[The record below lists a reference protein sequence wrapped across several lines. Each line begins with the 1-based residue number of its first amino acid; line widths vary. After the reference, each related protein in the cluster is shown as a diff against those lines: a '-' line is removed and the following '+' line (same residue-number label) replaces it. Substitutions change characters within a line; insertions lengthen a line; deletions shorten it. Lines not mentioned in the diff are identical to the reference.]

1 MLSHIAYMIGRDA
14 DDEVNRDDLRAWLK
28 VYPWL
33 VILDGL
39 DEVPAS
45 GERSAVIEAI
55 NGFLS
60 EIAGAGADAMV
71 IVTSRPQGYNNDLDE
86 RYWARWQ
93 LADLDS
99 ELAVKYA
106 EALSLAQY
114 PLDRDR
120 RNRTLSA
127 LKRAME
133 HPATARLMVSPLQV
147 TILHIIIDGGGSAP
161 VGRWALFNE
170 YFQILKKREKSKGGP
185 IQAVLEKNWDH
196 IDPVHYQAGLVLQ
209 TESEAA
215 GAAGAHF
222 TLKRLKS
229 LIKAFLRS
237 IDYSKHE
244 TELRADELGNLA
256 VNRLVLMS
264 MRQQGRT
271 EAEGLI
277 TFDVRSLQEFMAA
290 AELTTETERAPTLG
304 DSDNSSKIEE
314 RLIQICGAAHWH
326 HCFLIAAS
334 RCFSETAL
342 YHLRSVLVAIPRT
355 LDTNVSYRLSRMGAR
370 LALDLLADGIGINH
384 PISRKKLVVHAL
396 DLLELG
402 PSNLDERLVSIW
414 QPETADIYEERLRH
428 WLSSGSKISSAAAW
442 KLLLLLCKDKSERF
456 LPIAENNWPS
466 MADEVLDILTAM
478 INRYGARQF
487 VLPTPSFW
495 EKAFFSMVKI
505 EAPKVLDSF
514 HPYME
519 RNELPKCDAERLF
532 RDIFSGDAEWIS
544 APFPNDLQDAQFSL
558 AIHIRSIRTKHAV
571 LACTD
576 TSGWHPSWLAFAA
589 SARFLQNPCREGL
602 ASCLRE
608 IASGNTFETAK
619 RLGGYFLSWPVSSL
633 LNFASNTEELIS
645 LSDRAAAGD
654 FGDHDSWEIAE
665 ERWSRNGISSADL
678 QIQGSNGPF
687 GRDIGRIG
695 APFP

>member
-1 MLSHIAYMIGRDA
+1 MDDAAAKSDPQVRDVIPEIIRRAREQNLSIDLPRQFPIHLSLPMYADRISDTKHRQEGPPSLLSHIAYMIGRDA

-71 IVTSRPQGYNNDLDE
+71 IVTSQPQGYNNDLDE

-93 LADLDS
+93 LADLDL

-304 DSDNSSKIEE
+304 DSDNSSKMEE
-314 RLIQICGAAHWH
+314 THTDLRGRSL
-326 HCFLIAAS
+326 AS
-334 RCFSETAL
+334 
-342 YHLRSVLVAIPRT
+342 
-355 LDTNVSYRLSRMGAR
+355 
-370 LALDLLADGIGINH
+370 
-384 PISRKKLVVHAL
+384 
-396 DLLELG
+396 
-402 PSNLDERLVSIW
+402 
-414 QPETADIYEERLRH
+414 
-428 WLSSGSKISSAAAW
+428 
-442 KLLLLLCKDKSERF
+442 LLLDCCEQ
-456 LPIAENNWPS
+456 
-466 MADEVLDILTAM
+466 V
-478 INRYGARQF
+478 
-487 VLPTPSFW
+487 
-495 EKAFFSMVKI
+495 
-505 EAPKVLDSF
+505 
-514 HPYME
+514 
-519 RNELPKCDAERLF
+519 LF
-532 RDIFSGDAEWIS
+532 RD
-544 APFPNDLQDAQFSL
+544 
-558 AIHIRSIRTKHAV
+558 RT
-571 LACTD
+571 
-576 TSGWHPSWLAFAA
+576 
-589 SARFLQNPCREGL
+589 
-602 ASCLRE
+602 
-608 IASGNTFETAK
+608 
-619 RLGGYFLSWPVSSL
+619 LSSSL
-633 LNFASNTEELIS
+633 CLGSNTK
-645 LSDRAAAGD
+645 D
-654 FGDHDSWEIAE
+654 
-665 ERWSRNGISSADL
+665 
-678 QIQGSNGPF
+678 P
-687 GRDIGRIG
+687 
-695 APFP
+695 